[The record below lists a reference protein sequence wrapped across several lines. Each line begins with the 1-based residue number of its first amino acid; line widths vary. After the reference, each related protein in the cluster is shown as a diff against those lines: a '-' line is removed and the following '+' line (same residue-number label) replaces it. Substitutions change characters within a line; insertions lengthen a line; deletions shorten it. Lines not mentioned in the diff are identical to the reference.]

1 MTEDNKKKV
10 ELLLPAGG
18 LDTLVTA
25 VQYGA
30 DAVYIGGQ
38 RFGLRAKAD
47 NFSLEDM
54 KQGIK
59 YAHENGVKVY
69 LTVNIFAHNDDIKAV
84 GTYFD
89 EIRDIGLDAV
99 LISDPGLFML
109 AKEHMP
115 EMELHVSTQANNTNY
130 ETFKFW
136 YKMGAKRVVCAREL
150 SLKEIAEIRQNI
162 PEDLEIEAF
171 MHGAMCISYSGRCL
185 LSSYLAGRDA
195 NRGLCTHPCRWK
207 YAVVERSNG
216 QLIEN
221 NNEKQDVEFAVVEE
235 NRPGEYMP
243 IEEDERGTYIFNSK
257 DLCMIEHIPEM
268 IEAGIYSFKIEGR
281 MKTKLYVASTARTYR
296 EAIDDYLE
304 SEELYRSK
312 IEHYKEEIAACTFRQ
327 FTTGF
332 YFGKPDQDT
341 QIYDS
346 NTYIRNYIYLGA
358 IEEICPDG
366 RVVVFQKNKFL
377 VGDEIEI
384 MDFRKGDIAA
394 KVVKIEDENGREMES
409 APHPKQ
415 KLYLTLSCGEV
426 TLSEGMLLRM
436 KDAEMTE

>member
-1 MTEDNKKKV
+1 M
-10 ELLLPAGG
+10 
-18 LDTLVTA
+18 
-25 VQYGA
+25 
-30 DAVYIGGQ
+30 
-38 RFGLRAKAD
+38 
-47 NFSLEDM
+47 
-54 KQGIK
+54 
-59 YAHENGVKVY
+59 
-69 LTVNIFAHNDDIKAV
+69 
-84 GTYFD
+84 
-89 EIRDIGLDAV
+89 
-99 LISDPGLFML
+99 
-109 AKEHMP
+109 
-115 EMELHVSTQANNTNY
+115 
-130 ETFKFW
+130 
-136 YKMGAKRVVCAREL
+136 
-150 SLKEIAEIRQNI
+150 
-162 PEDLEIEAF
+162 
-171 MHGAMCISYSGRCL
+171 
-185 LSSYLAGRDA
+185 
-195 NRGLCTHPCRWK
+195 
-207 YAVVERSNG
+207 VERSNG

-281 MKTKLYVASTARTYR
+281 MKTKLYVASAARTYR

-415 KLYLTLSCGEV
+415 KLYLTLSCGGV

>member
-84 GTYFD
+84 GAYFD
-89 EIRDIGLDAV
+89 EIRNIGLDAV

-109 AKEHMP
+109 AKEYMP

-281 MKTKLYVASTARTYR
+281 MKTKLYVASAARTYR

>member
-84 GTYFD
+84 GAYFD

-207 YAVVERSNG
+207 YTVVERPNG

-281 MKTKLYVASTARTYR
+281 MKTKLYVASAARTYR

-332 YFGKPDQDT
+332 YFGKPDQDA

-384 MDFRKGDIAA
+384 MDFRKEDIAA

-415 KLYLTLSCGEV
+415 KLYLTLSCGKV